1 MKSKQTA
8 TITIANNKGGVG
20 KTTATINLSAGLRN
34 RGYNVL
40 AIDLDGQSNLTRA
53 LTGETGKKPT
63 IYEAIVNPAEVKN
76 LTPQVIKS
84 RDGEKGEL
92 HLISSSRDLFAGSL
106 ELAEANDRLD
116 RLAKVLKR
124 FEGLYDFVIIDTTP
138 AIDLITI
145 NALRVADLVIVPT
158 IPHYLSLL
166 GTVDLIVSLKE
177 VKGANK
183 VDARVLLM
191 QYNARNTSHKFA
203 ENMLQDWQQPAFKTK
218 VRTNIAVAEA
228 PAVREDIYTYA
239 PKSNGAKDYTALT
252 EEVVEWYNIVR

>member
-40 AIDLDGQSNLTRA
+40 AVDLDGQSNLTRA
-53 LTGETGKKPT
+53 LTGERGSQPT
-63 IYEAIVNPAEVKN
+63 IYEAVVNPAEIAN
-76 LTPQVIKS
+76 LNPQVVKS
-84 RDGEKGEL
+84 REGDKGEI

-106 ELAEANDRLD
+106 ELAEATDRLD
-116 RLAKVLKR
+116 RLARVLDR
-124 FEGLYDFVIIDTTP
+124 FKGKYDFILIDTTP

-158 IPHYLSLL
+158 IPHYLSLW
-166 GTVDLIVSLKE
+166 GTIDLIVSLKE
-177 VKGANK
+177 IKGEEN

-191 QYNARNTSHKFA
+191 QYNARNTSHKMV
-203 ENMLQDWQQPAFKTK
+203 ENILNEWRQPMFKTK

-239 PKSNGAKDYTALT
+239 PKSNGAKDYNALT
-252 EEVVEWYNIVR
+252 EELVEWYEHS